1 MTDND
6 PLAVVYEAMDS
17 LDAMAENESD
27 DESDDAPDD
36 ELDGT
41 PDHTP
46 ARARAR
52 SGVRLDDVGSI
63 ELHVEGLP
71 QQADEFRCTRCWL
84 VLHRSQRA
92 AAGGDVCTDC
102 S

>member
-1 MTDND
+1 
-6 PLAVVYEAMDS
+6 
-17 LDAMAENESD
+17 
-27 DESDDAPDD
+27 
-36 ELDGT
+36 
-41 PDHTP
+41 
-46 ARARAR
+46 
-52 SGVRLDDVGSI
+52 VGSI

-92 AAGGDVCTDC
+92 AGAADVCTDC